1 VDWIVS
7 PMSGF
12 SSIDFL
18 AKSGTCD
25 GQGSTL
31 NHCSCGG
38 GLISCQCSGGL
49 VVQPKEEEP
58 GQKN

>member
-12 SSIDFL
+12 SSINFF
-18 AKSGTCD
+18 AKSGTCG

-38 GLISCQCSGGL
+38 GLISCQCAGGL
-49 VVQPKEEEP
+49 VLEP
-58 GQKN
+58 AEQNLEQKG